1 MIRLNISNETNDLE
15 AVLLGIAESFGGP
28 LNIDQCYDPT
38 SKKNI
43 LEGTFPLEKDIVP
56 EIEEFCSILKK
67 YNVQV
72 FRPKEKKGLNQ
83 IFARDIAFVID
94 DKIVLPNIIKD
105 RQEELNHIKFILD
118 QVPNNSILK
127 MPDYARVE
135 GGDVIV
141 CNDFLF
147 IGFSEKNDFEK
158 YKVSRTNKLGV
169 TFLEKQFKNK
179 KIKSFELNKS
189 DDDPLRN
196 ALHLDCCFQPIGLDK
211 AILFDGGFKN
221 KNDVEFII
229 DHFKDDNIIRINRNE
244 MYEMCA
250 NVFSISNNVIVSQKK
265 YFRLNNV
272 LREKGFIVEELKYS
286 EISKMGGLL
295 RCSTM
300 PLRRKK

>member
-1 MIRLNISNETNDLE
+1 MILH
-15 AVLLGIAESFGGP
+15 
-28 LNIDQCYDPT
+28 Q
-38 SKKNI
+38 KNI

-83 IFARDIAFVID
+83 IFARDIAFVI
-94 DKIVLPNIIKD
+94 
-105 RQEELNHIKFILD
+105 
-118 QVPNNSILK
+118 
-127 MPDYARVE
+127 
-135 GGDVIV
+135 
-141 CNDFLF
+141 
-147 IGFSEKNDFEK
+147 
-158 YKVSRTNKLGV
+158 
-169 TFLEKQFKNK
+169 
-179 KIKSFELNKS
+179 
-189 DDDPLRN
+189 
-196 ALHLDCCFQPIGLDK
+196 
-211 AILFDGGFKN
+211 
-221 KNDVEFII
+221 
-229 DHFKDDNIIRINRNE
+229 DDNIIRINRNE

>member
-127 MPDYARVE
+127 MPDDARVE

-221 KNDVEFII
+221 K
-229 DHFKDDNIIRINRNE
+229 